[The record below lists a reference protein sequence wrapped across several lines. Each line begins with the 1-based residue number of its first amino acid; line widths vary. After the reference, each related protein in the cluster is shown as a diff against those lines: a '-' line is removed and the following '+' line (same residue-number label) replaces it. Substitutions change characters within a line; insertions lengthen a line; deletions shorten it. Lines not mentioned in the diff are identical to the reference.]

1 MNKFEYKNLTPF
13 KWFVLEN
20 FPFIEA
26 DFDALTEWQLFCKLG
41 KEINKIIDSQNLVG
55 EQAET
60 LTNAFNNLKNY
71 VDNYFENLDVQ
82 DEINNKLNE
91 MAESGELSNIIITYL
106 DNYSDF
112 VFDTLEDM
120 KKSDIL
126 SSGNKVKTLGY
137 RQINDNGNGYYLI
150 TDENL
155 SDNVDNGS
163 IIQLQNNLFAK
174 LILTNK
180 YVDTKQFGCYGNDT
194 LDDTVNFNNCL
205 QFALKNKLNVHI
217 SKGKYLLSNM
227 ISVLMD
233 NNTSDDITIFGDSI
247 HECVLHFTSDIGLY
261 IERGTPVLHHFSIK
275 GNNNTVGLKLGTENP
290 ANANDSIHWAN
301 IYDIKIINTRIGILF
316 GNVFDSI
323 FENIDIYYLFNKV
336 YNYGLKSA
344 EGNKYLGFNN
354 NVFNRI
360 RIEDMSQGTGLAL
373 DSYNATTTNIFNN
386 LHIEPRNI
394 KCKFIELKNCNELT
408 FNAFDGIL
416 INNSQSPDEYNSSFV
431 FDNCRNIM
439 FNNVETTI
447 RPKKEDKSSLNKMI
461 ILKNSINNVVFE
473 NGYMELPFTNNAFL
487 NNAINSDEMT
497 SGSLPIFKSIGTGTS
512 DNIVNPNRISMNRFN
527 TALNSQR
534 FDTYYGDDNIIVRGK
549 NLNNDNY
556 SERSKLI
563 SLSGFNPIGDNISS
577 GLIPHNTHDF
587 TENGDY
593 YHTIY
598 GRSNFAGVYLLML
611 EYNNIVNLCIFSC
624 NVPTSHAIK
633 ILLNSDN
640 IFTVDKNLNNK
651 FSIYSEGSNIIYRNR
666 LNAPCKMAVYPL
678 YTNII

>member
-41 KEINKIIDSQNLVG
+41 KEMNKIINSENIVG
-55 EQAET
+55 TEMET
-60 LTNAFNNLKNY
+60 LSKAFIELQNY
-71 VDNYFENLDVQ
+71 VNNYFDNLDVQ

-91 MAESGELSNIIITYL
+91 MAESGKLANIIITYL
-106 DNYSDF
+106 DNYGDF
-112 VFDTLEDM
+112 VFNTLEDM
-120 KKSDIL
+120 KNSDIL

-155 SDNVDNGS
+155 SDKVDNGS

-227 ISVLMD
+227 ISVLM
-233 NNTSDDITIFGDSI
+233 NNMSDITIFGDSI
-247 HECVLHFTSDIGLY
+247 QECVLHFTSDIGLY
-261 IERGTPVLHHFSIK
+261 IERGTPVLHHFTIK

-290 ANANDSIHWAN
+290 ANIDDSIHWAN
-301 IYDIKIINTRIGILF
+301 IYDINIINTRIGILF

-323 FENIDIYYLFNKV
+323 FENIDIYYLYNQV
-336 YNYGLKSA
+336 YNYGLKSMK
-344 EGNKYLGFNN
+344 GNKNLGFNN

-360 RIEDMSQGTGLAL
+360 HVEDMLQGTGLAL
-373 DSYNATTTNIFNN
+373 DSYNNTTTNIFNN

-416 INNSQSPDEYNSSFV
+416 INTNQSPDDYNSSFV

-447 RPKKEDKSSLNKMI
+447 RPKKEGTSSLNKMI
-461 ILKNSINNVVFE
+461 ILKNAINNVVFE
-473 NGYMELPFTNNAFL
+473 NGYMELPFTNNTFL

-497 SGSLPIFKSIGTGTS
+497 SGSLPIFKSIGIGT
-512 DNIVNPNRISMNRFN
+512 DNNIVNPNRISMNRFN
-527 TALNSQR
+527 SSLNVQR
-534 FDTYYGDDNIIVRGK
+534 FDIYYGNDNIIVRGR

-556 SERSKLI
+556 SKRSKLNSI
-563 SLSGFNPIGDNISS
+563 SGFNEIGDNISS

-587 TENGDY
+587 SANGQY

-598 GRSNFAGVYLLML
+598 GRNNFSGVYILMV
-611 EYNNIVNLCIFSC
+611 EFKSTVYTCIFSC
-624 NVPTSHAIK
+624 NIPETNLIK
-633 ILLNSDN
+633 IIINSDN
-640 IFTVDKNLNNK
+640 IFSNAGGTNNK
-651 FSIYSEGSNIIYRNR
+651 FNIYSEGSTIVYDNR
-666 LNAPCKMAVYPL
+666 LNGACKMAVYPL
-678 YTNII
+678 YLNIL